1 MTTTNWEFQTES
13 SPGEQAFEN
22 DVREATSGIV
32 ALFEDEYYSA
42 EMDAVFQD
50 GVRSALAAKRAVTP
64 ERVAQVLGSAK
75 YATTDTEAVLWQL
88 DTVIDRDVMAHAAHR
103 FTTHASPGDRA
114 FERTVLDAVE
124 YFETAIDADS
134 DKLWYEPRTAELLR
148 ASVRAALKATGTVFP
163 EQLAATAR
171 TVGKNEDFVA
181 KDVDRIVRR
190 LEAISQPASATEAET
205 AEQVEMATNRGE
217 A

>member
-1 MTTTNWEFQTES
+1 MTTDNWEFQTES

-22 DVREATSGIV
+22 DVREATSRIV

-42 EMDAVFQD
+42 EMDTVLQD
-50 GVRSALAAKRAVTP
+50 GVRSALAAERVVTP
-64 ERVAQVLGSAK
+64 ERVAHELGSAK
-75 YATTDTEAVLWQL
+75 FATIDTEAVLWQL
-88 DTVIDRDVMAHAAHR
+88 DAVTEMDVMGHATHR
-103 FTTHASPGDRA
+103 FTTHASPGDKA
-114 FERTVLDAVE
+114 FERTVLDAVR

-134 DKLWYEPRTAELLR
+134 DKHWYEPRVAHVLR

-171 TVGKNEDFVA
+171 TVGESEDFA
-181 KDVDRIVRR
+181 WKDVSPIVRR
-190 LEAISQPASATEAET
+190 VESINQPASASEAET
-205 AEQVEMATNRGE
+205 AEQVEMATNGGY